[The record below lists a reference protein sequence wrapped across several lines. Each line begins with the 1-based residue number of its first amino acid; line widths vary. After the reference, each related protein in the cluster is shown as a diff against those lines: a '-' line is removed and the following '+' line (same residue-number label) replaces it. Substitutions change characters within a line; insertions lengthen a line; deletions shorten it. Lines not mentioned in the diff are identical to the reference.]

1 MRFLFL
7 LLILLAFPIA
17 EIWLLVELGQRYGGW
32 LLLYLLL
39 VAILGWRLLMDEKF
53 LVFGR
58 LLQTLRQGGT
68 PANALFSSAKN
79 MIAGILLIFPGII
92 SDVMAVILL
101 LMPAAQPLAAT
112 RNTTHASRAKAA
124 NDDVIEGEFHRED

>member
-7 LLILLAFPIA
+7 PLILLAFPIA
-17 EIWLLVELGQRYGGW
+17 EIWLLIELGHRYGGW

-39 VAILGWRLLMDEKF
+39 VAILGWRLLIDEKF

-68 PANALFSSAKN
+68 PAAALFSSAKN
-79 MIAGILLIFPGII
+79 MIAGVLLIFPGII

-101 LMPAAQPLAAT
+101 LVPAAQPLA
-112 RNTTHASRAKAA
+112 TTHTARASRAKAA